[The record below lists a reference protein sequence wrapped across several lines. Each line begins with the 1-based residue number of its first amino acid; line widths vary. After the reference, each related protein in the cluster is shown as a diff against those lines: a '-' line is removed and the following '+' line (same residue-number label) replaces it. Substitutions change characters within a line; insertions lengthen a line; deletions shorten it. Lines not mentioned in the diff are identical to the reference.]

1 VFLSDSG
8 AICGADLRLP
18 GGLDQE
24 TPEMP
29 RSHSTETGCRGASG
43 MPGGECRETA
53 AAVGSARCDV
63 NSSSCSI
70 RGDGTGQNHCRYLC
84 VTDRFGILL
93 VIGCQAFS
101 MAGKSPG
108 IRPEPLLFAR
118 TVCAESTAQRHD
130 Y

>member
-1 VFLSDSG
+1 MVLDVFRKIHERLLRCFCPIPARS
-8 AICGADLRLP
+8 AAPICGCPVALTKKLRKCQ
-18 GGLDQE
+18 G
-24 TPEMP
+24 
-29 RSHSTETGCRGASG
+29 SHSTETGCRGASG

-93 VIGCQAFS
+93 VIEIGRASCRER
-101 MAGKSPG
+101 G
-108 IRPEPLLFAR
+108 
-118 TVCAESTAQRHD
+118 
-130 Y
+130 